1 MNPLVQQWRI
11 CACGTCLIGGV
22 NMDYISKLKTLE
34 AKRKRTIRNIHA
46 DYVAHE
52 ITLARSRSLIR
63 DVNARYYREM
73 ARIVTQKIVET
84 EMAS

>member
-1 MNPLVQQWRI
+1 
-11 CACGTCLIGGV
+11 
-22 NMDYISKLKTLE
+22 MDYISKLKTLE

-52 ITLARSRSLIR
+52 ITLARSRSLIK

-84 EMAS
+84 EMVG